1 MASIQKKSFHAKA
14 GEVDR
19 TWFVVDAEGQT
30 VGRLAS
36 RIAHVLRGKHKPQFT
51 PSVDTGD
58 FVIILNAEKVVFKGS
73 KLDGKIYYRSTT
85 QPGGLKKVDARTLLA
100 TNPRRIME
108 EAVWGMLPKGT
119 LGRQQIRKL
128 HVYAGKEH
136 PHSAQNP
143 QPLDLEAIGVG

>member
-1 MASIQKKSFHAKA
+1 MASILKKSFHAKA
-14 GEVDR
+14 GEVER
-19 TWFVVDAEGQT
+19 AWYVVDAEGQT

-73 KLDGKIYYRSTT
+73 KLDGKIYYRNTT

-100 TNPRRIME
+100 TNPRRILE

-128 HVYAGKEH
+128 HVYAGTEH
-136 PHSAQNP
+136 PHGAQNP
-143 QPLDLEAIGVG
+143 QPLDLEVIGVG

>member
-1 MASIQKKSFHAKA
+1 MASIQQKSFHAKS

-19 TWFVVDAEGQT
+19 VWYVVDAEGQP

-36 RIAHVLRGKHKPQFT
+36 RIAHILRGKHKPTFT
-51 PSVDTGD
+51 PSEDTGD
-58 FVIILNAEKVVFKGS
+58 FVIIVNADKVVFKGN
-73 KLDGKIYYRSTT
+73 KLDTKIYYRNTT

-100 TNPRRIME
+100 KNPRRVFE

-128 HVYAGKEH
+128 HVYAGPSH
-136 PHSAQNP
+136 PHVAQNP
-143 QPLDLEAIGVG
+143 QPLNPEAIGVG